1 MKHPEWEP
9 RPPEDFSKYLATR
22 TPVLIVG
29 GQAVNLWG
37 LYYHEVTSDLAPFV
51 SRDVDVYGRRET
63 LREIAALA
71 GLKPQFFPLRPPSN
85 EVGFIQPMDDSKVP
99 LFIEVLRSVNG
110 VNEEELNKNS
120 VMFQVGEQGVSVR
133 VPSPL
138 TLLKAKLSNVDQ
150 INQEGRQDVKHVTI
164 LFRVLPLYLHD
175 VGQSVVSG
183 RRKEREFVSILD
195 DLLVVLTK
203 KHANRIFK
211 ECGLQPKSLFS
222 MLEHS
227 ELPKVSSFIKHQL
240 PRRLGL

>member
-1 MKHPEWEP
+1 MNHSELEP
-9 RPPEDFSKYLATR
+9 RPPEDFSKYLATKI
-22 TPVLIVG
+22 PVLIVG

-37 LYYHEVTSDLAPFV
+37 LYYDEVTSDLAPFV

-71 GLKPQFFPLRPPSN
+71 GVKPQFFPLKPPSN

-110 VNEEELNKNS
+110 VNEEELKEHS
-120 VMFQVGEQGVSVR
+120 VMFEVGDQGVSVQ
-133 VPSPL
+133 VPSPIC
-138 TLLKAKLSNVDQ
+138 LLKAKLANVDQ

-175 VGQSVVSG
+175 VGQSVADG
-183 RRKEREFVSILD
+183 RRMEREFVSILNE
-195 DLLVVLTK
+195 LLAVITSE
-203 KHANRIFK
+203 HAARILK
-211 ECGLQPKSLFS
+211 ECGLQPKNLFS
-222 MLEHS
+222 MLENS
-227 ELPKVSSFIKHQL
+227 KLPKVGSFLEHQL

>member
-51 SRDVDVYGRRET
+51 SHDVDVYGRRET
-63 LREIAALA
+63 LREIATLA
-71 GLKPQFFPLRPPSN
+71 GLKPQFFPLKPPSN

-110 VNEEELNKNS
+110 VNEEELKKNS
-120 VMFQVGEQGVSVR
+120 VIFEVGEQGVSVR

-138 TLLKAKLSNVDQ
+138 SLLKAKLANVDQ
-150 INQEGRQDVKHVTI
+150 INQEGVQDVKHVTI

-175 VGQSVVSG
+175 VEQSVANG

-195 DLLVVLTK
+195 DLLPVLTT
-203 KHANRIFK
+203 KHASRMFK
-211 ECGLQPKSLFS
+211 ACGLQPKSMCS
-222 MLEHS
+222 MLENSKLLKVHS
-227 ELPKVSSFIKHQL
+227 FMIHRTKYFNK
-240 PRRLGL
+240 